1 MAMIEEITAEPE
13 VDKVYMGRVRSIVQF
28 GAFLE
33 IMPGRD
39 GLLHISEI
47 DINRVERVEDVMN
60 IGDEIEVKVVNV
72 DRDGKI
78 RLSRKVLLPDYDE
91 EKHGSRRDG
100 GGRDRGRRD
109 RR

>member
-1 MAMIEEITAEPE
+1 
-13 VDKVYMGRVRSIVQF
+13 MGRVRSIVQF

-47 DINRVERVEDVMN
+47 DINRVERVEDVLN

-78 RLSRKVLLPDYDE
+78 RLSRKVLLPGYVE
-91 EKHGSRRDG
+91 SEHGGGSRDGG
-100 GGRDRGRRD
+100 GGRDRGPRRD
-109 RR
+109 DRKRR